1 MFGMAGSFDNVM
13 KRLIGTY
20 GDQFTQWLDPDA
32 TFIQSL
38 NIELKSQHIH
48 ADALLQVTKRKK
60 PGILHLEV
68 QTAKDP
74 DMGIRLLEYNVLAS
88 RQYDHLPV
96 SSYVIYL
103 RDVKD
108 VPEPPYIRRFP
119 DEQGQEVHRFYYT
132 SIELADIPA
141 EVILQSGLLGLLPFV
156 TLTKGGK
163 EPEVVKTMIDRLAEA
178 KKFDLLTMAQVL
190 GGLVFEEENE
200 REAFRRRFRMF
211 QNVLRESWAY
221 QEIGQEFL
229 EKGREEERHR
239 QLQTLLSFL
248 QIRFPEMM
256 TLAEQQTKSIKEPE
270 ILQTVITKMFI
281 AQTAEE
287 AKQIL
292 LDINKQ

>member
-1 MFGMAGSFDNVM
+1 MAGSFDNVM

-48 ADALLQVTKRKK
+48 ADALLQVNKRKK

-68 QTAKDP
+68 QTEKDP
-74 DMGIRLLEYNVLAS
+74 EMGRRLLEYNVLAS

-119 DEQGQEVHRFYYT
+119 DEEGQEVHRFYYT